1 MCCFAGKELEAAG
14 VLVGAQQ
21 KFEDKGLWNLQVPFV
36 APDGALVPYAWK
48 RQIAGQAAASAYDR
62 ARYFYVQCIF
72 FFTFQWTSF
81 IPAQLVA
88 IVCFYFVK
96 VMFTLLCSMW

>member
-1 MCCFAGKELEAAG
+1 MLISGKELEAAG

-21 KFEDKGLWNLQVPFV
+21 KFEDKGLWNLQGPFV

-62 ARYFYVQCIF
+62 ARYFYIERIF
-72 FFTFQWTSF
+72 PFTFQETSV
-81 IPAQLVA
+81 IPSHLVA
-88 IVCFYFVK
+88 IVAFYVVEYLFI
-96 VMFTLLCSMW
+96 LLCSIL